1 MILYLIGCGILG
13 FNIILFIIKNE
24 KLVKYVYYFIESDCM
39 RLDVC
44 VDIFFFLVGLF
55 YIKVFKV
62 YVDLDFCSFVLKVGF
77 ESF

>member
-44 VDIFFFLVGLF
+44 VDIFFFF
-55 YIKVFKV
+55 W
-62 YVDLDFCSFVLKVGF
+62 LDFFILKFLRFMWIWIFVVLY
-77 ESF
+77 